1 MTVKACAKFSVQIQV
16 TISHCKIPTHYPS
29 KSPLFYS
36 GCMHD
41 QAVAKLAK
49 IAVGMIIRCDVDV
62 ELGYAY
68 FE

>member
-49 IAVGMIIRCDVDV
+49 IAVVMIIRCDVDV